1 MPDGSKAGVVGGPAT
16 GYLLNKGGLSIK
28 RNGLRNLWGSLGDTM
43 LILGRFTAAPAPAAP
58 SARTAG
64 EGTRDGDVSTV
75 GVGS

>member
-1 MPDGSKAGVVGGPAT
+1 
-16 GYLLNKGGLSIK
+16 
-28 RNGLRNLWGSLGDTM
+28 M